1 MLSTR
6 KSVLLWSS
14 VFALGLS
21 AAAPA
26 GAILRTAPYAWAHA
40 PGPVA
45 GYRVYLSVDG
55 GPEESYGYV
64 SDPSALI
71 WIESGAELVVR
82 VAGFDT
88 VGREG
93 PRSDASPPLR
103 LCPGDF
109 DGDQLIGSTDI
120 NRALDCFQQPAT
132 GACAAAEIVV
142 DGSITHADILA
153 LEVGSYACGEPPPVV
168 ACPEDVD
175 GDGVISWM
183 DLSRVRNCIGLYAEG
198 ACVDADVDGD
208 SYVTS
213 RDWILCGRS
222 LGTTCSY

>member
-6 KSVLLWSS
+6 NSVLLWPS
-14 VFALGLS
+14 VFALALS

-26 GAILRTAPYAWAHA
+26 GAILRTAPYSWAHA

-55 GPEESYGYV
+55 GPEQSYGYV
-64 SDPSALI
+64 TNPSALI

-82 VAGFDT
+82 VAAFDT
-88 VGREG
+88 VGSEG

-109 DGDQLIGSTDI
+109 DGDEIIGYEDR
-120 NRALDCFQQPAT
+120 NRALSCVYQPAT

-142 DGSITHADILA
+142 DGTITSSDILA
-153 LEVGSYACGEPPPVV
+153 LEVGSYACGEPPVV
-168 ACPEDVD
+168 ACPGDTD
-175 GDGVISWM
+175 GDGVISAW
-183 DLSRVRNCIGLYAEG
+183 DLSKVRSCVGLYAEG
-198 ACVDADVDGD
+198 ACADADLDGNG
-208 SYVTS
+208 YVTAL
-213 RDWILCGRS
+213 DWLACGRAI
-222 LGTTCSY
+222 GTTCSN